1 MTLKSVATICDDG
14 SPDIKMIVRQIQ
26 ALTKTMVVPG
36 AITAGQNIAVAG
48 IKTSAT
54 VVSAIVLVANTVAA
68 GALFKQDVL
77 AQLTVPTAGNIQ
89 LSAYSTLASET
100 LELIYFNHD

>member
-1 MTLKSVATICDDG
+1 
-14 SPDIKMIVRQIQ
+14 
-26 ALTKTMVVPG
+26 
-36 AITAGQNIAVAG
+36 
-48 IKTSAT
+48 
-54 VVSAIVLVANTVAA
+54 
-68 GALFKQDVL
+68 VL